1 MRRLKE
7 IWPDYG
13 DDVPF
18 YAINIDP
25 TDSFENIEAY
35 REQQGYPW
43 PVAQPGAGMLAS
55 FRVTS
60 QSTKIAIGSDGV
72 IIYRDGY
79 GKGSDEMWHEVLQEL
94 AAQ

>member
-1 MRRLKE
+1 MKE
-7 IWPDYG
+7 IWPDYAG
-13 DDVPF
+13 DVPF

-35 REQQGYPW
+35 REKQGYPW

-55 FRVTS
+55 FKVTS

-79 GKGSDEMWHEVLQEL
+79 GKGSDETWIQVFKDL
-94 AAQ
+94 ADQ

>member
-1 MRRLKE
+1 MKE
-7 IWPDYG
+7 IWPDYA

-25 TDSFENIEAY
+25 TDSFDNIEAY

-55 FRVTS
+55 FKVTR
-60 QSTKIAIGSDGV
+60 QSTKIAIGTDGV

-79 GKGSDEMWHEVLQEL
+79 GKGSDEKWHEVLQEL
-94 AAQ
+94 AER